1 MSVPPTILNV
11 RSSPSISLPDN
22 KIESDSS
29 SLNNTSETVVNTGA
43 SFIALIVIFTSASSD
58 KSPSL
63 TLNVKLSEPLKS
75 AFGV

>member
-1 MSVPPTILNV
+1 MLNIK
-11 RSSPSISLPDN
+11 SSPSTSLAN
-22 KIESDSS
+22 KEINPLSS

-43 SFIALIVIFTSASSD
+43 SFIALIVIVTSASSD

-63 TLNVKLSEPLKS
+63 TLNIKLSEPLKS